1 MTAIIT
7 LTLVFSLMGL
17 AYYFDA
23 RYGWQFVAWMN
34 GTTENPFISANR
46 KSTSGRSAQKQ
57 NRVEKDKEIS
67 ALRKRV
73 ETLEAIVTD
82 STYEL
87 NQKINR
93 L

>member
-7 LTLVFSLMGL
+7 FTLIFVLLGL
-17 AYYFDA
+17 AYYLDA

-34 GTTENPFISANR
+34 GTTDNPFVSKPR
-46 KSTSGRSAQKQ
+46 KNAFARSAEKQ
-57 NRVEKDKEIS
+57 QHADKDKEIK
-67 ALRKRV
+67 ALRERI

-82 STYEL
+82 TTFEL
-87 NQKINR
+87 NQKLNR

>member
-7 LTLVFSLMGL
+7 LTLVFTLIGL

-34 GTTENPFISANR
+34 GTTENPFVSANR
-46 KSTSGRSAQKQ
+46 KSTSGHAAQKQ
-57 NRVEKDKEIS
+57 NCVEKDKEIS
-67 ALRKRV
+67 SLRKRV

>member
-7 LTLVFSLMGL
+7 LTLVFALMGL

-34 GTTENPFISANR
+34 GTAQNPFIAKSQKSSSVHSAA
-46 KSTSGRSAQKQ
+46 KQKHADED
-57 NRVEKDKEIS
+57 REIK
-67 ALRKRV
+67 ALRERI

-82 STYEL
+82 TSFEL
-87 NQKINR
+87 NQKLNR

>member
-7 LTLVFSLMGL
+7 LTLIFALMGL

-34 GTTENPFISANR
+34 GTAQNPFVSKPRKNVSDGSAE
-46 KSTSGRSAQKQ
+46 KQ
-57 NRVEKDKEIS
+57 LHADKDNEIK
-67 ALRKRV
+67 ALRERI

-82 STYEL
+82 TSFEL
-87 NQKINR
+87 NQKLNR